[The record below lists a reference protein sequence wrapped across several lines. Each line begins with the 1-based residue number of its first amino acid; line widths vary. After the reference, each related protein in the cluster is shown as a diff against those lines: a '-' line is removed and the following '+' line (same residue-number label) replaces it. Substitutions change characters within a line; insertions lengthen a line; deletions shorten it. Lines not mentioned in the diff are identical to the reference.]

1 MLHPLVLESVHQHE
15 HVTTSVTNND
25 LILTLVIQPAGM
37 SVSERVNQIK
47 ISSSCW
53 ERIHTHF
60 ALTHFAL
67 THFALTH
74 FALTLYLYLFI
85 YTHIHLYTHTQTSHI
100 HTSTH
105 RHMSLYGS
113 TKRNRSDNPPYDE
126 NSTTLSSLF
135 IKIQFCKIH
144 LLQHL

>member
-1 MLHPLVLESVHQHE
+1 MLHPLVQESVHQHE

-60 ALTHFAL
+60 AFCSNAVFVFVYIHTHTYIH
-67 THFALTH
+67 THKNITH
-74 FALTLYLYLFI
+74 
-85 YTHIHLYTHTQTSHI
+85 THKHTQT
-100 HTSTH
+100 
-105 RHMSLYGS
+105 YGS
-113 TKRNRSDNPPYDE
+113 TKRDRSDNPPYDE
-126 NSTTLSSLF
+126 NSTAQSSLF